1 MSKLARNHRNT
12 DLAVIHMAKTHF
24 KLTDEEYRTILLAQG
39 GESSSA
45 KLSYDGRQ
53 RVMAYFKDMGFSGK
67 PFGQV
72 EKIEWLWTKLGETGT
87 LKDASKAS
95 LLAFVGRTTNNEVS
109 HLKFLPTAE
118 ASKVIE
124 ALKAMLNRNAA
135 KQ

>member
-12 DLAVIHMAKTHF
+12 DLAVIHMAKKHF

-39 GESSSA
+39 GESSSS
-45 KLSYDGRQ
+45 KLTYDGRQ
-53 RVMAYFKDMGFSGK
+53 HVMAYFKGMGFSGK

-72 EKIEWLWTKLGETGT
+72 EKIEWLWTKLSEAGA

-95 LLAFVGRTTNNEVS
+95 LLAFVGRTANTEVS
-109 HLKFLPTAE
+109 HLKFLPTVE

-124 ALKAMLNRNAA
+124 ALKAILNRSTS